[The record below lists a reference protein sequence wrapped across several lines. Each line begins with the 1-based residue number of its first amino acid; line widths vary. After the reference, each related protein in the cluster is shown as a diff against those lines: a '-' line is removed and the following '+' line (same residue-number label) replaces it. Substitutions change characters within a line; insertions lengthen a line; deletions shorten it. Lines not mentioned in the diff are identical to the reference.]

1 MPTLRFDFL
10 IQPTFLFANKRLK
23 ELNVKV
29 DQLLAERSELVNEL
43 NEIDEAKSQELQK
56 LVEVFA
62 LTKVSISSLVQLISF
77 FSGNGRF
84 RERPA

>member
-1 MPTLRFDFL
+1 MLTLRFDFF

-56 LVEVFA
+56 LVEIFA
-62 LTKVSISSLVQLISF
+62 LTKVSISS
-77 FSGNGRF
+77 
-84 RERPA
+84 